1 MFLKHF
7 GSIFL
12 LFALMMQSLL
22 QLGML
27 TYYSINVDSITEEYC
42 VNKDKPELCCK
53 GKCYITKQLNQTSQD
68 LPAKS
73 SANNNLIP
81 DIEVSELCSIPSPNV
96 LSFFL
101 KGKSDNL
108 YLSQYHS
115 ENLRPPSMI

>member
-1 MFLKHF
+1 MFLKQL

-27 TYYSINVDSITEEYC
+27 TYYSINIDAITEDYC
-42 VNKDKPELCCK
+42 INKDKPEMCCK
-53 GKCYITKQLNQTSQD
+53 GKCYITKQLNQTSQE

-73 SANNNLIP
+73 ASNSNLIP
-81 DIEVSELCSIPSPNV
+81 DIEVTDFYSIPTPNA
-96 LSFFL
+96 LTFLL

-108 YLSQYHS
+108 KLSQYQS
-115 ENLRPPSMI
+115 EQLRPPCTI

>member
-1 MFLKHF
+1 MFLKHL

-27 TYYSINVDSITEEYC
+27 TYYSINIDAITEDYC
-42 VNKDKPELCCK
+42 INKDKPEMCCK

-73 SANNNLIP
+73 STINHLIP
-81 DIEVSELCSIPSPNV
+81 DIEVTELYSMPTPNV

-101 KGKSDNL
+101 SRMSDNL
-108 YLSQYHS
+108 YLSQFTS
-115 ENLRPPSMI
+115 EHLHPPNLI